1 MLRTALK
8 LIGDSRTARAVV
20 TRTPLRGMSRRFVPG
35 ETVDDLLRAV
45 RQTQAA
51 GLLTTVNYLGESVGD
66 EAQALTA
73 ASMYVR
79 VLDRLAAEGVEPNV
93 SIKLTQLGQDISDAA
108 LRASL
113 DRVLERARE
122 LGAFVR
128 FDMES
133 SKHTTRTLDTFAG
146 LWADGWRNIGVVL
159 QANLRRTADDLA
171 RVAQLGAPVRLCKG
185 AYLEPAW
192 VAFEDKEEV
201 DRNFVELARRLL
213 SSGHYPAIATHD
225 ERMIDAALEFAR
237 P

>member
-45 RQTQAA
+45 RQTHAA
-51 GLLTTVNYLGESVGD
+51 GLVTTVNYLGESVRD

-73 ASMYVR
+73 ADMYAR
-79 VLDRLAAEGVEPNV
+79 VLDRLSAEGLEPNV
-93 SIKLTQLGQDISDAA
+93 SVKLTQLGQDISEAV

-113 DRVLERARE
+113 ARVLEKARA

-133 SKHTTRTLDTFAG
+133 SQHTTRTLDTFAE
-146 LWADGWRNIGVVL
+146 
-159 QANLRRTADDLA
+159 RRSPSSRA
-171 RVAQLGAPVRLCKG
+171 R
-185 AYLEPAW
+185 
-192 VAFEDKEEV
+192 FTT
-201 DRNFVELARRLL
+201 
-213 SSGHYPAIATHD
+213 S
-225 ERMIDAALEFAR
+225 
-237 P
+237 